1 MSDRFPDWSSRRRG
15 QPDPLADLVE
25 LWERVRAALGRGPGQ
40 APRTRPRV
48 NPFLVTGLALL
59 VWAASGIY
67 VVAPDQRGV
76 VLRFGEVVREADPG
90 PHYHLPWPIEEV
102 LRPSVTQIR
111 KEEIGFRTVAVGPP
125 AQYREIADEALMLTG
140 DENIVKLEFIV
151 QYKVKAEGVGVRD
164 FLFNVR
170 NPEQTL
176 RASAEAAMREVIGR
190 NQIDDALTEGK
201 ERIQEDAQALLQGIL
216 DRYDTGL
223 EVVTVKL
230 QDVDPPDQVSD
241 AFKDV
246 ISAQQDK
253 ERMIN
258 ESRGYANDV
267 VPKARGV
274 AAELLNVAEGE
285 REAKVR
291 DATGAAQRFVALH
304 DAYAGAKDVTRR
316 RLYLETMEEILPRV
330 NKILLDEAAGKD
342 VVPYLPLDQALRPRP
357 AEPAPEAGNTAPR
370 GGR

>member
-1 MSDRFPDWSSRRRG
+1 
-15 QPDPLADLVE
+15 V
-25 LWERVRAALGRGPGQ
+25 ALGVY
-40 APRTRPRV
+40 A
-48 NPFLVTGLALL
+48 LTG
-59 VWAASGIY
+59 VYI
-67 VVAPDQRGV
+67 VAPDQVGV
-76 VLRFGEVVREADPG
+76 VLRFGRVVSVADPG

-102 LRPSVTQIR
+102 IRPSVTQIR

-125 AQYREIADEALMLTG
+125 ARYQEVSDEALMLTG

-151 QYKVKAEGVGVRD
+151 QYKVKTDTGGVTD

-170 NPEQTL
+170 DPEQTL

-190 NQIDDALTEGK
+190 NDIDNALTEGK
-201 ERIQEDAQALLQGIL
+201 ERIQDDAQSVLQAIL
-216 DRYDTGL
+216 DRYAAGL

-253 ERMIN
+253 ERLIN
-258 ESRGYANDV
+258 ESLGYANDV
-267 VPKARGV
+267 VPKARGE
-274 AAELLNVAEGE
+274 AAQLLNQAEGY

-291 DATGAAQRFVALH
+291 DASGVAQRFVALQG
-304 DAYAGAKDVTRR
+304 AYAQAKDVTRL
-316 RLYLETMEEILPRV
+316 RLYLETMEEVLPHM
-330 NKILLDEAAGKD
+330 NKIVLDDTAGKE
-342 VVPYLPLDQALRPRP
+342 VVPYLPLEQAIRPRRSV
-357 AEPAPEAGNTAPR
+357 PEAPAAPA